1 MIRGMIICTGYK
13 YWKFY
18 YYISISVY
26 FFCLKESI
34 DIRGFF
40 LWSLLLIVLK
50 CFIFVFK
57 IIVLI
62 MYYKVYSNFF
72 SRY

>member
-1 MIRGMIICTGYK
+1 MIRGMIICMGYK

-34 DIRGFF
+34 DIRVFF
-40 LWSLLLIVLK
+40 VEFIVD
-50 CFIFVFK
+50 CFKMFYFC
-57 IIVLI
+57 
-62 MYYKVYSNFF
+62 F
-72 SRY
+72 

>member
-1 MIRGMIICTGYK
+1 MIRGMIICMGYK

-40 LWSLLLIVLK
+40 
-50 CFIFVFK
+50 CG
-57 IIVLI
+57 
-62 MYYKVYSNFF
+62 VYC
-72 SRY
+72 